1 MASLK
6 DLRGRIASV
15 KSTRKITQAMKMV
28 AAAKLR
34 RAQAQAEAARPYA
47 ERMQRMLG
55 SLGAAVANSPNA
67 PRMLVGTGQD
77 KVHLLV
83 VVTADRGLAGP
94 FNANVGRFARTR
106 IRALEGEGKE
116 VRLLTIGRKGA
127 TYLKREFA
135 SRFVGG
141 ITMLGKKTVAFEDAE
156 EIAVHITAMLDEGGF
171 DACSLIYNRF
181 RSIIS
186 QVPTEQRLI
195 PAAVEEETPGGA
207 ARAGA
212 RAEAAAPQL
221 GAQAMYEYEP
231 TEEEILAQLLP
242 RNLAIQVYRALL
254 ESAAGFFG
262 SQMTA
267 MDNAT
272 RNAGE
277 MIDRLTLNYNRTRQ
291 ANITKEL
298 IEIISGA
305 EAV

>member
-1 MASLK
+1 MPSLK
-6 DLRGRIASV
+6 DLRGRINSV

-34 RAQAQAEAARPYA
+34 RAQSQAEAARPYA
-47 ERMQRMLG
+47 ERMERMLA
-55 SLGAAVANSPNA
+55 SLGAAVANMPGA
-67 PRMLVGTGQD
+67 PRMLVGTGAD

-94 FNANVGRFARTR
+94 FNTNVSRLARNAIRQLESEGRT
-106 IRALEGEGKE
+106 
-116 VRLLTIGRKGA
+116 VRVLSVGRKGA
-127 TYLKREFA
+127 NFLKREFA
-135 SRFVGG
+135 SRMAGEISFMGRKR
-141 ITMLGKKTVAFEDAE
+141 IEFSDAE
-156 EIAVHITAMLDEGGF
+156 EVANRIVGMLEEGGF
-171 DACSLIYNRF
+171 DVCTLIYNRF
-181 RSIIS
+181 RSVIS

-195 PAAVEEETPGGA
+195 PAPIPEGD
-207 ARAGA
+207 
-212 RAEAAAPQL
+212 AAAAAATGP
-221 GAQAMYEYEP
+221 QAMYEYEP
-231 TEEEILAQLLP
+231 TEEEILATLLP
-242 RNLAIQVYRALL
+242 RNLAIQIYRALL
-254 ESAAGFFG
+254 ENNAGFYG